1 MVIRGEDTV
10 VLSVN
15 NFSERVAVK
24 PMINVARGQT
34 VRTLERVIKNSL
46 KMCTDLPRM
55 NWGLMMIYLKFYSDN
70 L

>member
-34 VRTLERVIKNSL
+34 VRTLERVIK
-46 KMCTDLPRM
+46 KE
-55 NWGLMMIYLKFYSDN
+55 
-70 L
+70 